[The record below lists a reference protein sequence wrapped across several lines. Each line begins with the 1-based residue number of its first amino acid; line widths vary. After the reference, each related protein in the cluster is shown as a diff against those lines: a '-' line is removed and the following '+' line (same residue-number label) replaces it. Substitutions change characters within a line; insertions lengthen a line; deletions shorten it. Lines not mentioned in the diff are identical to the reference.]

1 VKRRFWIG
9 CRAQSTIEFAFTL
22 PLLLL
27 LALGVFEFGRA
38 IQAKNI
44 ITNMS
49 REGTNLVSRPTG
61 SATPQDIMGA
71 LANTA
76 QPLDMPSYGMM
87 YISKLR
93 GLSDGSGRIEVV
105 KQYRWPTNRSVPSSN
120 VAACGSGGN
129 GSWINGTCT
138 PSSMLEANYSVIH
151 LSRGDLANGQVA
163 YATEVSYRYQ
173 AVFNRVINYSPQ
185 IYSITVF

>member
-1 VKRRFWIG
+1 MRNRFVIG

-44 ITNMS
+44 VTNMS

-61 SATPQDIMGA
+61 SATPQDIMSA
-71 LANTA
+71 LASTA

-87 YISKLR
+87 YISKAR
-93 GLSDGSGRIEVV
+93 GLSDGSGKIEVV
-105 KQYRWPTNRSVPSSN
+105 EQYRWPPNRSVPPSK

-129 GSWINGTCT
+129 GSWNNGTCI
-138 PSSMLEANYSVIH
+138 PSSMLEASYSALH
-151 LSRGDLANGQVA
+151 LSIGDLANGQVA
-163 YATEVSYRYQ
+163 YATEVSYRHQ
-173 AVFNRVINYSPQ
+173 VVFSRIINYSPQ